1 MKKVLLSL
9 LLGALPGLLC
19 EARAQTEPPAPVGY
33 TEQVA
38 LEGAGQSRLYS
49 RALDWAQNKFT
60 YQPKAALNA
69 QPAAATIRLNGT
81 GIVKTVDAKGHDQ
94 PLTVLFTFS
103 FQATDNGY
111 TYRVDSF
118 QVIPDPRIP
127 SQTVGIDEYR
137 TELQAD
143 RNNDKT
149 HNDRRVTAQANS
161 LASEAAMS
169 FRSYMNSQP
178 QEESV
183 GLAGEN

>member
-1 MKKVLLSL
+1 MKKALLSL
-9 LLGALPGLLC
+9 LLGALPGFVF
-19 EARAQTEPPAPVGY
+19 EARAQTDVATPVGY
-33 TEQVA
+33 TEQVT
-38 LEGAGQSRLYS
+38 LEGAGRGQLYS

-60 YQPKAALNA
+60 YQPKAALSA
-69 QPAAATIRLNGT
+69 QPATATIRLTGT
-81 GIVKTVDAKGHDQ
+81 GIVKTVDAKGKDQ

-111 TYRVDSF
+111 TYHVNSF
-118 QVIPDPRIP
+118 QVIPDPQIP
-127 SQTVGIDEYR
+127 SQAVGIDEYR
-137 TELQAD
+137 NELRAD
-143 RNNDKT
+143 RSNEKT

-183 GLAGEN
+183 GLEGEN